1 MTLDLALIEKERS
14 LYKNPLYRKNKV
26 GRPRKEIEEVVRDSS
41 LDEVRARA
49 EGSLVDFINIVDP
62 TRILGHCHKEL
73 ISWLTRTD
81 RKSHQLVLMPRDHQ
95 KSALAAYYVAW
106 RITRNPAI
114 RVLYVSATSTLA
126 IKQLKFIR
134 DILTS
139 EVYRKYWPEMVNQ
152 DEGKREKWTESEIA
166 VDHPKRKEE
175 RIRDATVFTAGL
187 TTVIT
192 GLHCDITVLD
202 DIIIE
207 DNAYTPE
214 GRTRVANQV
223 SYLASIAG
231 TEGEQL
237 VVGTRYHPKD
247 EYNSMMETN
256 VELFSERGELIE
268 EYPLYELFERQ
279 VESNGDGTGEYL
291 WPRVKGSNGKWY
303 GFNQEVLAKKRSQ
316 YRDKSKYRAQYYNQ
330 PNSEEDSVIKRTDF
344 QYYEPKYLHQADGK
358 WYYRNNKLNVFAAID
373 FAYSLSKKADYTAIV
388 VVGIDG
394 NNNYYVLDIVRFKT
408 NLISE
413 YYKEI
418 LRLHIK
424 WGFRKIRCEITA
436 GQRVIVEDLKINYI
450 KKNGLALAIDEHL
463 PTQKH
468 GSKEERIEAILQPR
482 YANQQIWHFSGGSC
496 ELLEEELLQV
506 RPSHDDIK
514 DSLASCIDVCVPPS
528 FNMVSNRATIDK
540 AGNKPVYF
548 HQRFGGIG

>member
-1 MTLDLALIEKERS
+1 MPDLAAIEAQRTNFP
-14 LYKNPLYRKNKV
+14 NPVYRKV
-26 GRPRKEIEEVVRDSS
+26 GRPKKVEEAVERGPEDIR
-41 LDEVRARA
+41 LKA
-49 EGSLVDFINIVDP
+49 EGSLVEFIHTIDP
-62 TRILGHCHKEL
+62 TRVLGHCHKEL
-73 ISWLTRTD
+73 IAWMTRQGK
-81 RKSHQLVLMPRDHQ
+81 KSHQLVLMPRDHQ

-106 RITRNPAI
+106 RITQNPAI

-139 EVYRKYWPEMVNQ
+139 DLYRKYWPEMVNP
-152 DEGKREKWTESEIA
+152 DEGKREKWTETEIS

-192 GLHCDITVLD
+192 GLHCDLTILD

-214 GRTRVANQV
+214 GRTKVANQV

-247 EYNSMMETN
+247 EYNSMMETK
-256 VELFSERGELIE
+256 VELFNERGEQIE
-268 EYPLYELFERQ
+268 EYALYELFERQ

-330 PNSEEDSVIKRTDF
+330 PNADEDSVIKRTDF
-344 QYYEPKYLHQADGK
+344 QYYDPKYLHSMDGK
-358 WYYRNNKLNVFAAID
+358 WYYRNNRLNVYAAID
-373 FAYSLSKKADYTAIV
+373 FAYSLNKKADFTCIA
-388 VVGIDG
+388 VVGMDG
-394 NNNYYVLDIVRFKT
+394 QNNYYVLDIARFKT
-408 NLISE
+408 NLISD

-436 GQRVIVEDLKINYI
+436 GQAVIVEDLKVNHI
-450 KKNGLALAIDEHL
+450 KKNGLALAIDDHR
-463 PTQKH
+463 PSQKQ
-468 GSKEERIEAILQPR
+468 GSKEERIESILQPR
-482 YANQQIWHFSGGSC
+482 YANQQIWHYSGGSC
-496 ELLEEELLQV
+496 ELLEEELLQA
-506 RPSHDDIK
+506 RPAHDDIK
-514 DSLASCIDVCVPPS
+514 DSLASCIEMCVPPS
-528 FNMVSNRATIDK
+528 YNMVSNRTSIDK